1 MKRERPKVGT
11 TKLVWDP
18 VFEELMC
25 KECKAILYFNLSF
38 NRCPYCHRE
47 IVDAEE
53 RKTKSESR
61 CGYGVVI
68 K

>member
-11 TKLVWDP
+11 TKLVWEP

-25 KECKAILYFNLSF
+25 EECKAILYYNLNF
-38 NRCPYCHRE
+38 DRCPYCHRE